1 MNGNNFMHF
10 ADITT
15 IHAAMAALKIWIIGT
30 AAFLLAMAW
39 TPLLTKYLY
48 KYKIGV
54 KIKEVSVDGQKAPV
68 YHALHKN
75 KSGTPLMGGALVW
88 GTVLLLAIIFH
99 LIHPFFAAKLIT
111 RLDFLSRSQTWLPLF
126 ALITMAIVGAF
137 DDIFS
142 VKGWG
147 SNKGGGVR
155 FLYRFGWLFLIAI
168 AGALWFYF
176 KLNEHAIHIPGFG
189 DIQANIWY
197 IPFFIFV
204 VLATAIS
211 SNETDGLDG
220 LNGGI
225 LLIAFAVF
233 GAIAFAQSKID
244 LAAFCSAICGSLLAF
259 LWFNIHP
266 ARFFMGDTG
275 SISLGATL
283 AVVALM
289 TNSVFILPIV
299 CFIYV
304 IESLSVIVQ
313 LTSKK
318 LFKKKVF
325 LSTPI
330 HHHFEAIGWPESKIT
345 MRAWI
350 LTGIAAGT
358 GLVIGILGM
367 GK

>member
-1 MNGNNFMHF
+1 MSGNNFMQF

-15 IHAAMAALKIWIIGT
+15 IPSAMAALKIWILGT
-30 AAFLLAMAW
+30 SAFLLAMAW

-48 KYKIGV
+48 KYRIGV
-54 KIKEVSVDGQKAPV
+54 KIKESSVDGQKAPI
-68 YHALHKN
+68 YHSLHKN
-75 KSGTPLMGGALVW
+75 KSGTPLMGGALIW
-88 GTVLLLAIIFH
+88 ITVLLLAIIFH
-99 LIHPFFAAKLIT
+99 LIHPFFGAKIIT

-126 ALITMAIVGAF
+126 ALITTALVGAF
-137 DDIFS
+137 DDIYS

-147 SNKGGGVR
+147 SNKGGGIR
-155 FLYRFGWLFLIAI
+155 FLYRFGWLLLVAV
-168 AGALWFYF
+168 AGSLWFYY
-176 KLNEHAIHIPGFG
+176 KLDHHSIHIPGFG
-189 DIQANIWY
+189 DIQANLWY

-204 VLATAIS
+204 VIATAIS

-233 GAIAFAQSKID
+233 GAIAFAQNMID
-244 LAAFCSAICGSLLAF
+244 LAAFCSVICGSLLAF

-289 TNSVFILPIV
+289 TNSSLILPIV
-299 CFIYV
+299 CVIYV
-304 IESLSVIVQ
+304 IESLSVTIQ

-330 HHHFEAIGWPESKIT
+330 HHHFEAIGWPETKIT

-350 LTGIAAGT
+350 LTGVAAGM

>member
-1 MNGNNFMHF
+1 MHF
-10 ADITT
+10 ADFTT
-15 IHAAMAALKIWIIGT
+15 IPAAMAALKIWILGT
-30 AAFLLAMAW
+30 SAFLLAMAW
-39 TPLLTKYLY
+39 TPLFTKFLY

-54 KIKEVSVDGQKAPV
+54 KIKESSVDGKVAPV
-68 YHALHKN
+68 YHELHKN
-75 KSGTPLMGGALVW
+75 KSGTPTMGGALVW
-88 GTVLLLAIIFH
+88 ITVLLLAIIFH
-99 LIHPFFAAKLIT
+99 LIHPFFGAKIIT
-111 RLDFLSRSQTWLPLF
+111 RLDFLNRSQTWLPLF
-126 ALITMAIVGAF
+126 VLITTAIVGAF

-168 AGALWFYF
+168 AGAFWFYY
-176 KLNEHAIHIPGFG
+176 KLEHNIIHVPGFG
-189 DIQANIWY
+189 DIQAGLWF

-233 GAIAFAQSKID
+233 GAIAFAQSMFN
-244 LAAFCSAICGSLLAF
+244 LAAFCSAICGALLAF
-259 LWFNIHP
+259 LWFNIYP

-289 TNSVFILPIV
+289 TNSALILPIV
-299 CFIYV
+299 CIMYV
-304 IESLSVIVQ
+304 IESLSVAIQ

-330 HHHFEAIGWPESKIT
+330 HHHFEAIGWPETKIT

-350 LTGIAAGT
+350 FTGVAAGM